1 MNDKK
6 RELKNRVAKR
16 DLIIA
21 IVVVSFI
28 LITAVLSYYY
38 RDYGILKF
46 ISGGEKL
53 FRFWIIVGLIILGI
67 AGVIRIKKGGRRKP

>member
-1 MNDKK
+1 MSDRK
-6 RELKNRVAKR
+6 RDLKDSVTKR

-21 IVVVSFI
+21 SIVAAFI
-28 LITAVLSYYY
+28 LLTAILSYFYG
-38 RDYGILKF
+38 DYGILRY

-67 AGVIRIKKGGRRKP
+67 ECFLRIRKKRKRRG